1 MRMQIGPCCLVQDKI
16 FFWILSLRRRH
27 QGLIWIKTKQY
38 LNGGHFGIRCISLH
52 AQFYCNHLYIIFQG
66 VSQERIEIDP
76 VLQPKAAKKFWGK
89 QKFVS
94 IYRNGKRQA
103 GDDGLV
109 WTKLLLLLIRFT
121 VNMLLDYYQKGDNNF
136 ETASQVLAHKTGLK
150 LRA

>member
-1 MRMQIGPCCLVQDKI
+1 MYHSY
-16 FFWILSLRRRH
+16 SLFNS
-27 QGLIWIKTKQY
+27 LIHM
-38 LNGGHFGIRCISLH
+38 NGHHTFT
-52 AQFYCNHLYIIFQG
+52 QFYCNHLYIIFQG

-103 GDDGLV
+103 GDNGLV

-121 VNMLLDYYQKGDNNF
+121 ANLLLDYYQKGDNNF
-136 ETASQVLAHKTGLK
+136 ERASQVFAHITGLK
-150 LRA
+150 LHAKRRIKQTNTH